1 MWNLITLEKKKRERI
16 NPWWKKSSGSSDFH
30 QNAFAREKTLVRVNQ
45 SWKLARQISQ
55 WEVEQK
61 VLEGG
66 KQNTGNRFRSCNEHW
81 IHRKVE
87 SMGRADWQCDS

>member
-55 WEVEQK
+55 
-61 VLEGG
+61 
-66 KQNTGNRFRSCNEHW
+66 
-81 IHRKVE
+81 
-87 SMGRADWQCDS
+87 